1 MQYKFNK
8 HLQNLLPQRS
18 LKLLVA
24 VSGGADSMCLLDLLF
39 NSDLELE
46 LSIAHMNFNLRGEE
60 SNADEKLVRDWAK
73 EHGVEIFVESVD
85 TVAYSNEHSISIEMA
100 ARDLRYNWFYSLKEK
115 YHFDYIVLAHHA
127 NDNAETLLL
136 NVVRGSGIKGICGMK
151 ELDSERS
158 LLRPLLNYTRKE
170 IEKHVEYKRIPYR
183 TDHTNSDVEFHRN
196 RIRNLI
202 IPQMEKLN
210 ASAVKTI
217 NRDMLYF
224 SEAAGILQELF
235 EQKKIGL
242 INMTCD
248 GYIPSL
254 ESVRGKNPK
263 RYSQLKLSESLLF
276 SISIEKL
283 LLEKYYRYWLYEI
296 LSDYSFN
303 SAQVEDIAQ
312 SLSLPETKRI
322 YSPNYTL
329 VKERGYIKVYDSS
342 KIDYSPQS
350 AVIESFND
358 ATSIELSGSEITIS
372 VEKNDG
378 SPDDSSLIIS
388 ADNLQFPLVLRTMV
402 PGDKWCPFGMKGVK
416 KLSDYL
422 TDIKIDSVLKGGVL
436 VLSKGDQTNNP
447 DNIICVP
454 GLEISEFYKV
464 LPSTKNI
471 LKISLR

>member
-8 HLQNLLPQRS
+8 HLQNLLPQGP

-39 NSDLELE
+39 NSDLDIE
-46 LSIAHMNFNLRGEE
+46 LSIAHMNFNLRGDE
-60 SNADEKLVRDWAK
+60 SNADERLVRTWAK
-73 EHGVEIFVESVD
+73 ENKVEIFVESVD
-85 TVAYSNEHSISIEMA
+85 TVAYSKEHSVSIEMA
-100 ARDLRYNWFYSLKEK
+100 ARDLRYNWFYSLKDK

-151 ELDSERS
+151 ELDSDRS

-170 IEKHVEYKRIPYR
+170 IDKHVEYKRIPYR
-183 TDHTNSDVEFHRN
+183 TDYTNSDVEFHRN

-202 IPQMEKLN
+202 IPQLEKIN

-224 SEAAGILQELF
+224 SEAAGILHDLF
-235 EQKKIGL
+235 EQKKSGL
-242 INMTCD
+242 ICKACD
-248 GYIPSL
+248 GDIPSL
-254 ESVRGKNPK
+254 EVVRGKNAK
-263 RYSQLKLSESLLF
+263 RYSKLKLSESLLF

-296 LSDYSFN
+296 LSAYSVN

-312 SLSLPETKRI
+312 SLPLLETKRI
-322 YSPNYTL
+322 YSPDYTL
-329 VKERGYIKVYDSS
+329 VKERGYIKLYVSS
-342 KIDYSPQS
+342 KIEYSP
-350 AVIESFND
+350 
-358 ATSIELSGSEITIS
+358 LSVQINAFEGS
-372 VEKNDG
+372 VELELNGGRVSISLEKNEG
-378 SPDDSSLIIS
+378 FEDDSSLIMS
-388 ADNLQFPLVLRTMV
+388 ADRLQFPLTLRSMV
-402 PGDKWCPFGMKGVK
+402 PGDKWTPFGMKGVK

-436 VLSKGDQTNNP
+436 VLSNGKETNNP
-447 DNIICVP
+447 DNIICLP
-454 GLEISEFYKV
+454 GLEISENYRV
-464 LPSTKNI
+464 LPSTKYI
-471 LKISLR
+471 LRITLC